1 MPTAARPADVVET
14 LVERAQTE
22 GPLSPEQLRA
32 TFEQAGIGPAE
43 AGAAYGGQAASS
55 SGRKPED
62 KLTDRDAADA
72 LEDREEFI
80 SDDEESDTEGP
91 W

>member
-1 MPTAARPADVVET
+1 VVGDQ
-14 LVERAQTE
+14 VPGWYAVDERAPTPFAGERE
-22 GPLSPEQLRA
+22 GQHLEGEARRL
-32 TFEQAGIGPAE
+32 AE

-55 SGRKPED
+55 TGRED
-62 KLTDRDAADA
+62 TGQLEDRDGADA

-80 SDDEESDTEGP
+80 SEDEEGDTQGP